1 MITASSVDEYNAA
14 LSRGYSHMGPKYDR
28 WQGGSVQIGP
38 CAQEVEQLRAENAK
52 MLAAVEGRQAAL
64 ARGSEQVTRTRV
76 AVDTASRECATSSAA
91 IRSAQIYHS
100 SRLNQQCFPGAK
112 HHAHVC
118 TCMLQEMQWRAQ
130 T

>member
-1 MITASSVDEYNAA
+1 MNITLLSAGVTATWA
-14 LSRGYSHMGPKYDR
+14 LSMIAGKEALFKLGH
-28 WQGGSVQIGP
+28 